1 MKKSSMLALA
11 VSAGLSAA
19 ACGEKGMTYG
29 DWNSIIAVAAPDVW
43 ERVDDVVYAELER
56 TVQTVRDEK
65 TFTVTYQ
72 EPYAEFWDQLRN
84 FRQLLMIGT
93 MDDPWIQEAIEKGTG
108 DVAGPGIHQLAR
120 VWSRE
125 QTVTLVVLPEGGSTD
140 GLAATLDEVYA
151 LLDRQFLNGARQR
164 MYISGVDS
172 ALADTLAV
180 EAGFRLL
187 LPDVY
192 RRERVDSVF
201 IFRNDNPD
209 PSELIRQITV
219 TWRSPAPGNLGQDG
233 ILAWRQEIADT
244 HYVEPQEVVEEGMQ
258 VRPATFDGR
267 DGMSIQTQWRN
278 PPDRGWPAGGP
289 LITRTLTCDAQ
300 DRTYLLDA
308 WLYAPGKE
316 KYEYMV
322 QLETIL
328 DTFDCGR

>member
-1 MKKSSMLALA
+1 VRGSRRGRLHPLSRGRDLQPGYRSRLRRGDPLAGRLRGPGDALPLLHGARAGPRRAARPEPRPLERGRFPPPIRTRNVTRGRGPAMKKSSMLALA

-72 EPYAEFWDQLRN
+72 EPYAEIWDQLRN

-140 GLAATLDEVYA
+140 RLTAT
-151 LLDRQFLNGARQR
+151 
-164 MYISGVDS
+164 I
-172 ALADTLAV
+172 
-180 EAGFRLL
+180 
-187 LPDVY
+187 
-192 RRERVDSVF
+192 
-201 IFRNDNPD
+201 
-209 PSELIRQITV
+209 
-219 TWRSPAPGNLGQDG
+219 
-233 ILAWRQEIADT
+233 
-244 HYVEPQEVVEEGMQ
+244 
-258 VRPATFDGR
+258 
-267 DGMSIQTQWRN
+267 
-278 PPDRGWPAGGP
+278 
-289 LITRTLTCDAQ
+289 
-300 DRTYLLDA
+300 
-308 WLYAPGKE
+308 
-316 KYEYMV
+316 
-322 QLETIL
+322 
-328 DTFDCGR
+328 